1 MKLLTSCCLASL
13 LAGVGIADSSARE
26 ESLRY
31 VLGPDD
37 VINVRVTDL
46 EEFDSSR
53 LGAIR
58 IDQSGTVRVP
68 IVGRIQAAGL
78 TVEQLEAEL
87 THRLSNIMH
96 EPEVIVDVAEFRSH
110 RVSVLGAVKNPG
122 VYQLTGSKPLFEI
135 LSLAGGL
142 NPDAGN
148 VIKVTRPVASGSLPL
163 PGAELDLS
171 GEFFVGQIDIR
182 GVMQATSPGENIPIL
197 AEDVITVP
205 KADLVYVVGAVR
217 RSGGFVLNEKEQIT
231 VLQALSLSEGLDRTA
246 GPKNARILRQTSA
259 DSQRSEIP
267 VNVQRILEGRDEDVA
282 LLANDILFIP
292 TSKSKAAGI
301 RALEAVVQMGT
312 GVVIWRR

>member
-1 MKLLTSCCLASL
+1 
-13 LAGVGIADSSARE
+13 
-26 ESLRY
+26 
-31 VLGPDD
+31 
-37 VINVRVTDL
+37 
-46 EEFDSSR
+46 
-53 LGAIR
+53 
-58 IDQSGTVRVP
+58 
-68 IVGRIQAAGL
+68 
-78 TVEQLEAEL
+78 
-87 THRLSNIMH
+87 MH
-96 EPEVIVDVAEFRSH
+96 EPEVIVDIAEFRSH

-122 VYQLTGSKPLFEI
+122 VYQLTGPKSLFEI
-135 LSLAGGL
+135 FPLPEVSAPMRKRYQGHA
-142 NPDAGN
+142 PCRFRRPASDRSR
-148 VIKVTRPVASGSLPL
+148 TRP
-163 PGAELDLS
+163 S
-171 GEFFVGQIDIR
+171 GEFSVGQLDIR

-205 KADLVYVVGAVR
+205 KANLVYVVGAVR

-267 VNVQRILEGRDEDVA
+267 VNVQRILEGRDKDVA
-282 LLANDILFIP
+282 LHANDILFIP